1 MDRTRLPPE
10 AIGCEEAR
18 TLPGLFLRRVERT
31 PQGLAYRQFD
41 PAERVWRSHTWAE
54 VAAQAGRWRAALA
67 GEGLAAGERVAI
79 LAPNSVEWVCCDLA
93 AQSLGLAVVPL
104 YATDSLENVAY
115 ILADSEAR
123 LLLVAS
129 RQRWRGLAQ
138 YRQMFPALKRVICL
152 EPLSGTEED
161 AAAIDCARW
170 LGPAP
175 ARFEAGAGDPF
186 ALATL
191 VYTSGTTGPPKG
203 VMLSHRNILWNAQAV
218 LETVA
223 AYPHDL
229 FLSFL
234 PLAHM
239 FERTVGY
246 YVPMM
251 AGSSVAYARSLQSLA
266 EDLVALR
273 PTVLVSVPRVYDA
286 AYARVRQLLQ
296 SKGPLAARLM
306 RWSVEAG
313 WRRFEAQQGR
323 AAPASVWQRALWPLL
338 YRLTAAKVLARFGG
352 RLRLAV
358 SGGAPLHPDV
368 ARFFI
373 GLGLPLLQGYGLTE
387 ASPVVSGNTLERNAP
402 DSVGEP
408 LPGVEV
414 RLGDRDELMVRSP
427 GVMLGYW
434 RRPEAT
440 RQAIDREGWLHTGDQ
455 ARIEGGRLYIRG
467 RIKEILVL
475 SNGQKVPP
483 EDLEI
488 AISRDPLF
496 DLAMV
501 VGEGRPFVGVLAVVN
516 QATWRELAAALS
528 LDPDDPASLQSR
540 NAAAEALRRV
550 RHALRGFPGYARPH
564 GIWLTLEPWTI
575 ENGLLTPTLKLKRP
589 EMEKRFAAQIEALYA
604 KHDRD
609 QPRGRVKSSTGLR

>member
-1 MDRTRLPPE
+1 MDRARLPSG
-10 AIGCEEAR
+10 AIGCDEAR
-18 TLPGLFLRRVERT
+18 TLPGLFLQRVQRT
-31 PQGLAYRQFD
+31 PEGLAYRQFD
-41 PAERVWRSHTWAE
+41 PAAREWRSHTWAE
-54 VAAQAGRWRAALA
+54 VAALAGRWRTALA
-67 GEGLAAGERVAI
+67 AEGLAPGERVAI
-79 LAPNSVEWVCCDLA
+79 LAPNGVEWVCCDLA
-93 AQSLGLAVVPL
+93 AQSLGLVVVPL

-115 ILADSEAR
+115 LLADSEAR

-129 RQRWRGLAQ
+129 RQRWRGLIP
-138 YRQMFPALKRVICL
+138 YRQKLPALKRVICL
-152 EPLSGTEED
+152 EPCSDVEDD

-170 LGPAP
+170 LGSAPAP
-175 ARFEAGAGDPF
+175 FETDVGDPL

-218 LETVA
+218 LEAVA
-223 AYPHDL
+223 AYPDDL

-251 AGSSVAYARSLQSLA
+251 VGAAVAYARSLQSLA
-266 EDLVALR
+266 EDLISVR

-286 AYARVRQLLQ
+286 AYARVRERVQRTGL
-296 SKGPLAARLM
+296 LAAWLLRLT
-306 RWSVEAG
+306 VESG
-313 WRRFEAQQGR
+313 WRRFEAQQRR
-323 AAPASVWQRALWPLL
+323 AAPAPPWQRPLWPLL
-338 YRLTAAKVLARFGG
+338 HRLVAAKVLARFGG

-358 SGGAPLHPDV
+358 SGGAPLHPEV

-387 ASPVVSGNTLERNAP
+387 ASPVVSGNTLARNVP
-402 DSVGEP
+402 ESVGEP

-414 RLGDRDELMVRSP
+414 ELGDRDELLVRSP

-434 RRPEAT
+434 RHPEAT

-455 ARIEGGRLYIRG
+455 ARIEGGRIYIRG

-488 AISRDPLF
+488 AICRDPLF
-496 DLAMV
+496 DMAMV
-501 VGEGRPFVGVLAVVN
+501 VGEGQPFIGVLAVVN
-516 QATWRELAAALS
+516 QATWRERAAALS
-528 LDPDDPASLQSR
+528 LDPDDPASLASR
-540 NAAAEALRRV
+540 DATAEALKRV
-550 RHALRGFPGYARPH
+550 RQALRGFPSYARPH

-589 EMEKRFAAQIEALYA
+589 EMEKRFAAQIKALYDQ
-604 KHDRD
+604 HDRAR
-609 QPRGRVKSSTGLR
+609 PRSG